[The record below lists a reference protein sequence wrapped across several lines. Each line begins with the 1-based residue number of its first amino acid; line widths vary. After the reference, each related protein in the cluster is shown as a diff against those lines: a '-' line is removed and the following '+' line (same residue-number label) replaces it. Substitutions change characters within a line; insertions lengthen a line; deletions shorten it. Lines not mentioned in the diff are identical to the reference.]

1 MPIGILEDSV
11 QCVNSQNN
19 KIVICIDK
27 NIFDNFNNLSIN
39 DLLEN
44 TRILLKYIL
53 SQKTEKVK
61 LKNSKK

>member
-1 MPIGILEDSV
+1 MPIGILEDSE
-11 QCVNSQNN
+11 QNVNNQNN

-44 TRILLKYIL
+44 IRILLKYIL
-53 SQKTEKVK
+53 SQNTEKVK
-61 LKNSKK
+61 LRKAKK